1 MPGLSFVV
9 LKSGEISLSVAGLGR
24 ISGVVEVCTKIVFFF
39 DLVEQVCLMD
49 GAGMPSGWYWLDF
62 RGQTG
67 ANRMRVCG
75 KRGAGM

>member
-1 MPGLSFVV
+1 
-9 LKSGEISLSVAGLGR
+9 
-24 ISGVVEVCTKIVFFF
+24 
-39 DLVEQVCLMD
+39 MD
-49 GAGMPSGWYWLDF
+49 GAGVLNGWYWLDF